1 MSVSKVFGVT
11 DLMFH
16 LSDFINDSTAIELFG
31 AQRSFA
37 GMIERYDG
45 RYKVKKNMLLQRVL
59 NTLEDKW
66 NASPVLV
73 RKDMIMIEFHYHD
86 YMDVWSY
93 RMVDGALKC
102 SVNQCHP
109 IKTPRAYATDED
121 LNKKIEMYLEC

>member
-59 NTLEDKW
+59 DTLEDKW

-102 SVNQCHP
+102 FTNKAHY
-109 IKTPRAYATDED
+109 IKTPRAYADDED

>member
-16 LSDFINDSTAIELFG
+16 LSDFINDSTAISLFG

-37 GMIERYDG
+37 DMIQRYDG
-45 RYKVKKNMLLQRVL
+45 RYKVKKNMLLQRLVD
-59 NTLEDKW
+59 TLEDKW
-66 NASPVLV
+66 NASPILV
-73 RKDMIMIEFHYHD
+73 RKNMIMIEFHYHD

-93 RMVDGALKC
+93 QIVDGALKC
-102 SVNQCHP
+102 FTNKAHY

>member
-59 NTLEDKW
+59 DTLEDKW

-102 SVNQCHP
+102 FTNKAHY
-109 IKTPRAYATDED
+109 IKTPRAYADDED
-121 LNKKIEMYLEC
+121 LNKKIEMYLDY